1 MPPRS
6 WRRFP
11 PGCRNQSH
19 SFDILPRTNTRE
31 VAMRKIVAG
40 LFVSLD
46 VVADA
51 PDGWHFPFLTD
62 EWHEVIDAEI
72 AQTDSVL
79 LGRRTYADFAQLW
92 PNQGSDVPMA
102 DFMNNTRKY
111 VVSSTLETLEWANS
125 TLLTGPLV
133 EELTRLKHEPGR
145 NILILGFVLE
155 PGQLLDERTGEQGG
169 VGPFQSLQRARHH
182 VLASVVHEVGH
193 RYVAALVGP

>member
-1 MPPRS
+1 
-6 WRRFP
+6 
-11 PGCRNQSH
+11 
-19 SFDILPRTNTRE
+19 
-31 VAMRKIVAG
+31 MRKIVAG

-46 VVADA
+46 GVADA

-145 NILILGFVLE
+145 NILILGSPTLVQTLLSK
-155 PGQLLDERTGEQGG
+155 GLLDELTLTICPIVIGTGLRLFDKVTDRVRLRVLKSRTLSNG
-169 VGPFQSLQRARHH
+169 VLLVTYQPFDA
-182 VLASVVHEVGH
+182 
-193 RYVAALVGP
+193 